1 MLRILIGKQ
10 EINFFL
16 MKELINS
23 AKKTCLKLQPI
34 CIQSYLTVKQIKKP
48 NIKYVFL
55 IFNHSLETKGFK
67 ELQICFL
74 VLRELTRKESTED
87 SIPLHTQMVVL
98 KGPQGLLPGEA
109 QLQGGFCPLSIS
121 VSGMYIL
128 TNSCQHL
135 IESVYKIEA
144 VVCLQD
150 TGQTTLQYPVIYFSV
165 FRPTTELWI
174 LVLTISQHSLRL

>member
-1 MLRILIGKQ
+1 
-10 EINFFL
+10 

-23 AKKTCLKLQPI
+23 ANKTCLKLQPI
-34 CIQSYLTVKQIKKP
+34 CIQYYLTVKQIKKP

-55 IFNHSLETKGFK
+55 MFNHSLQTKGFK

-87 SIPLHTQMVVL
+87 SIPLHTQMAVL

-109 QLQGGFCPLSIS
+109 QLHGGFCPLSIS

-135 IESVYKIEA
+135 IESVYKIKA

-150 TGQTTLQYPVIYFSV
+150 TGRTYP
-165 FRPTTELWI
+165 P
-174 LVLTISQHSLRL
+174 ISINLFQSFQAHY